1 MRMRNKPWAD
11 DFLKSHPQIVDVDL
25 NQQYKMA
32 EWFEKDQPIHIEVGT
47 GMGRFITEMARRHP
61 EINYVAIERDKNVM
75 VRVLEKVKELELE
88 NIKLINQD
96 AKLLTEYFVENEVSR
111 IYLNFSNLWS
121 KTSHTKRRLT
131 FSSFLE
137 IYRHILKKDGQIHF
151 KTDNQGLFEYSL
163 ESMSAFGMT
172 FDLINLNLHE
182 NEPEENIR
190 TEYEDKFSNRG
201 FRIYRM
207 EASFKYCN

>member
-111 IYLNFSNLWS
+111 IYLNFSDPWP
-121 KTSHTKRRLT
+121 KKRHTKRRLT

-207 EASFKYCN
+207 EASFK

>member
-111 IYLNFSNLWS
+111 IYLNFSDPWP
-121 KTSHTKRRLT
+121 KTRHTKRRLT

-163 ESMSAFGMT
+163 ESMSAFGRT

-207 EASFKYCN
+207 EASFK

>member
-111 IYLNFSNLWS
+111 IYLNFSDPWL
-121 KTSHTKRRLT
+121 KTRHTKRRLT

-207 EASFKYCN
+207 EASFK

>member
-47 GMGRFITEMARRHP
+47 GMGMFITEMARRHP

-111 IYLNFSNLWS
+111 IYLNFSDPWP
-121 KTSHTKRRLT
+121 KTRHTKRRLT

-207 EASFKYCN
+207 EASFK

>member
-11 DFLKSHPQIVDVDL
+11 DFLKDHPNIVDVDL
-25 NQQYKMA
+25 NHQYKMV
-32 EWFEKDQPIHIEVGT
+32 EWFDKDQPIHIEVGT
-47 GMGRFITEMARRHP
+47 GMGRFITETAKQNP
-61 EINYVAIERDKNVM
+61 NINYVAIEKDKNVM
-75 VRVLEKVKELELE
+75 VRVLEKVKEMELN

-111 IYLNFSNLWS
+111 IYLNFSDPWP
-121 KTSHTKRRLT
+121 KTRHAKRRLT

-137 IYRHILKKDGQIHF
+137 IYQHILKKDGQIHF

-163 ESMSAFGMT
+163 ESMSQYGMS
-172 FDLINLNLHE
+172 FDYINLNLHE
-182 NEPEENIR
+182 DEPEDNIR
-190 TEYEDKFSNRG
+190 TEYEDKFSSRG

-207 EASFKYCN
+207 EASFK

>member
-25 NQQYKMA
+25 NQHYKMA

-47 GMGRFITEMARRHP
+47 GMGMFITEMARRHP

-111 IYLNFSNLWS
+111 IYLNFSDPWP
-121 KTSHTKRRLT
+121 KTRHTKRRLT

-207 EASFKYCN
+207 EASFK

>member
-111 IYLNFSNLWS
+111 IYLNFSDPWT
-121 KTSHTKRRLT
+121 KTRHTKRRLT

-207 EASFKYCN
+207 EASFK

>member
-111 IYLNFSNLWS
+111 IYLNFSDPWP
-121 KTSHTKRRLT
+121 KTRHTKRRLT

-137 IYRHILKKDGQIHF
+137 IYRHILKKDGQIYF

-207 EASFKYCN
+207 EASFK

>member
-1 MRMRNKPWAD
+1 MRNKPWAD

-47 GMGRFITEMARRHP
+47 GMGRIITEMARRHP

-111 IYLNFSNLWS
+111 IYLNFSDPWP
-121 KTSHTKRRLT
+121 KTRHTKRRLT

-207 EASFKYCN
+207 EASFK

>member
-111 IYLNFSNLWS
+111 IYLNFSDPWP
-121 KTSHTKRRLT
+121 KTRHTKRRLT

-190 TEYEDKFSNRG
+190 TEYEDKFSNRV

-207 EASFKYCN
+207 EASFK

>member
-11 DFLKSHPQIVDVDL
+11 DFLKDHPNIVDVSL
-25 NQQYKMA
+25 NHQYKMA
-32 EWFEKDQPIHIEVGT
+32 EWFDKDQPIHIEVGT
-47 GMGRFITEMARRHP
+47 GMGRFITETAKQNP
-61 EINYVAIERDKNVM
+61 NINYVAIEKDKNVM
-75 VRVLEKVKELELE
+75 VRVLEKVKEMELN

-111 IYLNFSNLWS
+111 IYLNFSNPWP
-121 KTSHTKRRLT
+121 KTRHAKRRLT

-137 IYRHILKKDGQIHF
+137 IYQHILNKDGQIHF

-163 ESMSAFGMT
+163 ESMSQYGMS
-172 FDLINLNLHE
+172 FDYINLNLHE
-182 NEPEENIR
+182 DEPEDNIR
-190 TEYEDKFSNRG
+190 TEYEDKFSSRG

-207 EASFKYCN
+207 EASFK

>member
-1 MRMRNKPWAD
+1 
-11 DFLKSHPQIVDVDL
+11 
-25 NQQYKMA
+25 YKMA

-111 IYLNFSNLWS
+111 IYLN
-121 KTSHTKRRLT
+121 
-131 FSSFLE
+131 
-137 IYRHILKKDGQIHF
+137 
-151 KTDNQGLFEYSL
+151 
-163 ESMSAFGMT
+163 
-172 FDLINLNLHE
+172 
-182 NEPEENIR
+182 
-190 TEYEDKFSNRG
+190 
-201 FRIYRM
+201 
-207 EASFKYCN
+207 

>member
-111 IYLNFSNLWS
+111 IYLNFSDPWP
-121 KTSHTKRRLT
+121 KTRHTKRRLT
-131 FSSFLE
+131 FSTFLE

-163 ESMSAFGMT
+163 ESMSAFGMA

-207 EASFKYCN
+207 EASFK

>member
-1 MRMRNKPWAD
+1 
-11 DFLKSHPQIVDVDL
+11 
-25 NQQYKMA
+25 
-32 EWFEKDQPIHIEVGT
+32 
-47 GMGRFITEMARRHP
+47 MARRHP

-111 IYLNFSNLWS
+111 IYLNFSDPWP
-121 KTSHTKRRLT
+121 KTRHTKRRLT

-207 EASFKYCN
+207 EASFK

>member
-1 MRMRNKPWAD
+1 
-11 DFLKSHPQIVDVDL
+11 
-25 NQQYKMA
+25 MA
-32 EWFEKDQPIHIEVGT
+32 E
-47 GMGRFITEMARRHP
+47 
-61 EINYVAIERDKNVM
+61 N
-75 VRVLEKVKELELE
+75 
-88 NIKLINQD
+88 
-96 AKLLTEYFVENEVSR
+96 
-111 IYLNFSNLWS
+111 
-121 KTSHTKRRLT
+121 TSHKRRLT

-190 TEYEDKFSNRG
+190 TEYEDKF
-201 FRIYRM
+201 
-207 EASFKYCN
+207 

>member
-11 DFLKSHPQIVDVDL
+11 DFLKDHPNIVDVDL
-25 NQQYKMA
+25 NHQYKMA
-32 EWFEKDQPIHIEVGT
+32 EWFYKDQPIHIEVGT
-47 GMGRFITEMARRHP
+47 GMGRFITETAKQNP
-61 EINYVAIERDKNVM
+61 NINYVAIEKDKNVM
-75 VRVLEKVKELELE
+75 VRVLEKVKEMELN

-111 IYLNFSNLWS
+111 IYLNFSDPWP
-121 KTSHTKRRLT
+121 KTRHAKRRLT

-137 IYRHILKKDGQIHF
+137 IYQHILNKDGQIHF

-163 ESMSAFGMT
+163 ESMSQYGMS
-172 FDLINLNLHE
+172 FDYINLNLHE
-182 NEPEENIR
+182 DEPEDNIR
-190 TEYEDKFSNRG
+190 TEYEDKFSSRG

-207 EASFKYCN
+207 EASFK

>member
-96 AKLLTEYFVENEVSR
+96 AKLLTEYIVENEVSR
-111 IYLNFSNLWS
+111 IYLNFSDPWP
-121 KTSHTKRRLT
+121 KTRHTKRRLT

-207 EASFKYCN
+207 EASFK

>member
-111 IYLNFSNLWS
+111 IYLNFSDPWP
-121 KTSHTKRRLT
+121 KTRNTKRRLT

-207 EASFKYCN
+207 EASFK